1 MKATRNLK
9 KNNIKKNMKSSK
21 NRLPVSKRIPKELKK
36 TNRKT
41 RGAVKYE
48 NIFHKL
54 WKTIEQTTNILYKAN
69 LEMKNINK

>member
-1 MKATRNLK
+1 MNESNQEFK
-9 KNNIKKNMKSSK
+9 KNNNIKKNKKSSK

-36 TNRKT
+36 INRKT

-54 WKTIEQTTNILYKAN
+54 
-69 LEMKNINK
+69 